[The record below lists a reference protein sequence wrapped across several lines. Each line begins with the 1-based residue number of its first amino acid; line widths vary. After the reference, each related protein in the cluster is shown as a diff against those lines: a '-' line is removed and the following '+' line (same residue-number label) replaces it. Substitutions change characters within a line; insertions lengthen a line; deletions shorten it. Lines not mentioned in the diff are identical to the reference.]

1 MPLEGRAAEPPPG
14 HAAVLLPGHAAGRPR
29 GRPAVGPRRAA
40 EPSGHAA
47 GRPRY
52 RAAAGPRRRAAG
64 RPLTTSLLDAGG
76 PSRLAR
82 RLAVGGPSH
91 LVHPRSLSYEAPEAG
106 CRTRAPGRVGCQYAS
121 SPREGTRESDE
132 GRERE
137 RERERERLGRW
148 RRLREERM
156 RVRE

>member
-14 HAAVLLPGHAAGRPR
+14 HAAVPLP
-29 GRPAVGPRRAA
+29 
-40 EPSGHAA
+40 GHAA

-137 RERERERLGRW
+137 RERERDWADGEDYGR
-148 RRLREERM
+148 RE
-156 RVRE
+156 